1 MALVS
6 IRLAKDPQSTIKV
19 QFRTEVPGATD
30 RVGAVGHLVP
40 LLEAVPALDGLGA
53 VGAGVPLLPAVEA
66 LVRHLAVLLGV
77 ALGNQEIRNQSST
90 ANIEQSKQSS

>member
-1 MALVS
+1 MGLPSLS
-6 IRLAKDPQSTIKV
+6 IQLRPK
-19 QFRTEVPGATD
+19 VPGAPD
-30 RVGAVGHLVP
+30 GVGAVGHLVP

-77 ALGNQEIRNQSST
+77 ALKNKEIRIQSSW
-90 ANIEQSKQSS
+90 ADIDPSK